1 MSSVGCLSWR
11 LTGAATAGAST
22 PHGWARAMA
31 AWSVNVHIM
40 NKITLFPVTGQRGW
54 GLVADIPRL
63 ALGQGRPGAREV
75 ITQSLQSFFWAAQ
88 NYIWDIMKTWKHQI
102 QTDPIQADILSFSF
116 IASSSYAA
124 KKCCFRDDNNFISGN
139 FWWTKSTGS
148 PSGPS

>member
-63 ALGQGRPGAREV
+63 ALGGGRPGSGEVRFPFWGAQKLPIFVRKWLREMKAKKPWEKALLWNV
-75 ITQSLQSFFWAAQ
+75 DKDVHDRVFLIDKFYW
-88 NYIWDIMKTWKHQI
+88 NYEDKRKIVE
-102 QTDPIQADILSFSF
+102 SFS
-116 IASSSYAA
+116 
-124 KKCCFRDDNNFISGN
+124 DNNWFSSA
-139 FWWTKSTGS
+139 T
-148 PSGPS
+148 